1 MAGERGAQALWATDG
16 LPLLEELSFIQIV
29 EKSIKEL

>member
-1 MAGERGAQALWATDG
+1 MVGERGAQSLWGTDG
-16 LPLLEELSFIQIV
+16 LPLLEELPFVQIV